1 MSQPAT
7 SSLPSRTLS
16 PPTTPFSK
24 VPIEVLLRISSY
36 LTTPELGNLR
46 LTCKSIEQS
55 LFNTF
60 MREFFTK
67 RQFMLTEQSLQALVD
82 ISNSRLSDCLD
93 HVVIGLDFFDY
104 RRFSPMEVA
113 QENAYRQAYADH
125 RTLVSS
131 GQDVVMLTEAFRN
144 LKNLQTVGIRDYHSR
159 EREHRDGYGAT
170 WASYGATTIRKETG
184 VDLLAKTNTPE
195 AQEYANKVMITLFT
209 ALGNAGARPKTFEML
224 RRQSCIPND
233 NAFNLFTNYLKPKVV
248 PVLEGLQTFILVAN
262 VGSGPNRGIAVPGQ
276 PTQKDHNR
284 YDYLLCHFLTHLTN
298 IKHIRINFFNARGGV
313 EKLLKW
319 LSSPSSPSS
328 LSSSSAAAAS
338 PSKSHPHPPSSSP
351 SLPSSATLT
360 PPATS
365 PMLALPP
372 SPSFAYLEELNL
384 GFCDVETKALLDV
397 VRKFAAKLKRLEL
410 YRVTLIN
417 RQPHNPN
424 DTGDDLRARYKFNVW
439 AKMLKSLRELPGLDL
454 EHIKIALPNQISAG
468 MHARVSFYGKGS
480 NEKED
485 PTQEYTGIDWKH
497 YVGELALRVKPDPPP
512 SYPGYDDDGDDD
524 DDEDDDEFDTDVG
537 DMMDGKFYLFPLC
550 FFLVPLPRPS
560 SSSLFLVPLPR
571 PFSSLLVLPVS
582 LVLAFPSRTLPNPDH
597 SLRLL

>member
-7 SSLPSRTLS
+7 SSLPLRTLS

-24 VPIEVLLRISSY
+24 VPIEVLLRISSS

-184 VDLLAKTNTPE
+184 VDLLAKTNTQE

-209 ALGNAGARPKTFEML
+209 ALGNARARPKTFEML
-224 RRQSCIPND
+224 RRQMCIPND

-262 VGSGPNRGIAVPGQ
+262 VGSGPNRGIAVPIPGQ

-284 YDYLLCHFLTHLTN
+284 YDCLLCHFLTHLTN
-298 IKHIRINFFNARGGV
+298 VKHLRINFFNARGGV
-313 EKLLKW
+313 EKLLNW
-319 LSSPSSPSS
+319 LSSPSP
-328 LSSSSAAAAS
+328 
-338 PSKSHPHPPSSSP
+338 SP

-372 SPSFAYLEELNL
+372 SPSFACLEELNF

-439 AKMLKSLRELPGLDL
+439 AKMLKSLREVPGLDL

-497 YVGELALRVKPDPPP
+497 YVGELAQRVKPDPPP

-524 DDEDDDEFDTDVG
+524 DDDEDDDEFDTDVG
-537 DMMDGKFYLFPLC
+537 DMMDEEFMMMNGYYPDDIVDDLDDFEDMLMFETYGGLFG
-550 FFLVPLPRPS
+550 
-560 SSSLFLVPLPR
+560 
-571 PFSSLLVLPVS
+571 
-582 LVLAFPSRTLPNPDH
+582 
-597 SLRLL
+597 

>member
-1 MSQPAT
+1 MSQLAT
-7 SSLPSRTLS
+7 SQLATSLPSRPSS

-159 EREHRDGYGAT
+159 EREHRDGYGAA

-184 VDLLAKTNTPE
+184 VDLLAKINTPE

-262 VGSGPNRGIAVPGQ
+262 VGSGPNRGIAVPIPGQ

-298 IKHIRINFFNARGGV
+298 IKHLRVNFFNARGGV
-313 EKLLKW
+313 EKLLNW
-319 LSSPSSPSS
+319 LSSPSSSS
-328 LSSSSAAAAS
+328 SSSSSAAAAAAAAAAP
-338 PSKSHPHPPSSSP
+338 PSKSDPHPPSPST

-365 PMLALPP
+365 PMLTLPP
-372 SPSFAYLEELNL
+372 SPSFSCLEELNF

-417 RQPHNPN
+417 RQPHDPNDPN
-424 DTGDDLRARYKFNVW
+424 DTSNDLRARYKFNVW
-439 AKMLKSLRELPGLDL
+439 AKMLKSLREIPGLDL

-497 YVGELALRVKPDPPP
+497 YVGELAQRVKPDPPP

-524 DDEDDDEFDTDVG
+524 DEDDDDEFDTDVG
-537 DMMDGKFYLFPLC
+537 DMMDEEFMMMNGYYPDDIVDDLDDFEDMLMFETYGGLFG
-550 FFLVPLPRPS
+550 
-560 SSSLFLVPLPR
+560 
-571 PFSSLLVLPVS
+571 
-582 LVLAFPSRTLPNPDH
+582 
-597 SLRLL
+597 

>member
-1 MSQPAT
+1 MSQLAT
-7 SSLPSRTLS
+7 SLPSRPSS

-184 VDLLAKTNTPE
+184 VDLLAKTNTQE

-224 RRQSCIPND
+224 RRQMCIPND

-262 VGSGPNRGIAVPGQ
+262 VGSGPNRGIAVPIPGQ

-298 IKHIRINFFNARGGV
+298 IKHLRVNFFNAQ
-313 EKLLKW
+313 
-319 LSSPSSPSS
+319 
-328 LSSSSAAAAS
+328 
-338 PSKSHPHPPSSSP
+338 
-351 SLPSSATLT
+351 
-360 PPATS
+360 
-365 PMLALPP
+365 
-372 SPSFAYLEELNL
+372 ELNF

-417 RQPHNPN
+417 HQPHNPN
-424 DTGDDLRARYKFNVW
+424 DPNDTSDDLRARFKFNVW
-439 AKMLKSLRELPGLDL
+439 AKMLKSLREVPGLDL

-497 YVGELALRVKPDPPP
+497 YVGELAQRVKPDPPP

-524 DDEDDDEFDTDVG
+524 DEDDDDEFDTDVG
-537 DMMDGKFYLFPLC
+537 DMMDD
-550 FFLVPLPRPS
+550 
-560 SSSLFLVPLPR
+560 
-571 PFSSLLVLPVS
+571 
-582 LVLAFPSRTLPNPDH
+582 ADEEDDEE
-597 SLRLL
+597 